1 MNSWYQIKAQASGDY
16 EVLIYDEIGFWGVT
30 AKQFIDDFKRIPA
43 EAKVTLRLNSPGGD
57 VFDSLAIYNVIKRH
71 PGEVSATIDGL
82 AASGASVVAMAA
94 DKIAMPEN
102 AFMMIHKVSGGVIG
116 NADDMRD
123 FADAMDKFDSGLVAT
138 YAARTGQS
146 IEKITEMLADE
157 TWLTAAEAKEL
168 GFADEVIEPV
178 KLAASATVVSRFKNL
193 PEGLKAVADPKPATV
208 VEETTTQVETKPA
221 EEAPTT
227 EEITAAA
234 EKRARD
240 ILAACT
246 AAGVPEAATTFLDR
260 GLSADEVKARLADAD
275 KIRARCAA
283 AKLPDRANGYIKA
296 GMSVKE
302 VADELFDV
310 LIARE
315 GPQIDGKLGPE
326 TVSSAP
332 SQPHVLDI
340 RAINKRYQDKEK
352 NFGRKS

>member
-30 AKQFIDDFKRIPA
+30 AKQFIDDFKRIPGDA
-43 EAKVTLRLNSPGGD
+43 NVTMRINSPGGD

-71 PGEVSATIDGL
+71 PGIVSATIDGL
-82 AASGASVVAMAA
+82 AASGASIVAMAA
-94 DKIAMPEN
+94 DKVAMPEN
-102 AFMMIHKVSGGVIG
+102 AFMMIHNVSGGVFG
-116 NADDMRD
+116 TAEDMREW
-123 FADAMDKFDSGLVAT
+123 ADALEKFDKGLVAT
-138 YAARTGQS
+138 YVARTGQTA
-146 IEKITEMLADE
+146 EKITEMLADE
-157 TWLTAAEAKEL
+157 TWLNAAEAKEL
-168 GFADEVIEPV
+168 GFADEIIEPV
-178 KLAASATVVSRFKNL
+178 KLAASATAIMRLKNL
-193 PEGLKAVADPKPATV
+193 PLAFTEIIDPEQPSTETSTETNVPASDP
-208 VEETTTQVETKPA
+208 Q
-221 EEAPTT
+221 PTT

-234 EKRARD
+234 EKRARE

-246 AAGVPEAATTFLDR
+246 KAGVPEAATSFLDR

-315 GPQIDGKLGPE
+315 GPQIDGKLGPDGAAAE
-326 TVSSAP
+326 P
-332 SQPHVLDI
+332 SRQPHVLDS